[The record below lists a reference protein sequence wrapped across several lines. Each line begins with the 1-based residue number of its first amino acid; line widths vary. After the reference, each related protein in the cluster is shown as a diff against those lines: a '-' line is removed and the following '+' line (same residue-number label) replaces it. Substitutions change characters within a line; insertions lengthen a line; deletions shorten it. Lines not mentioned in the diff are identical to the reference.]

1 MKKIVVLLLVCTL
14 CFAICSCTL
23 VDNARE
29 EVVKVE
35 NFIEKV
41 VSIGSVE
48 TPEMALDKA
57 LELIHPES
65 ELKELT
71 VDSIVEQVREN
82 EVIKNL
88 NIEEY
93 PIEGF
98 EMGDLPTPTLS
109 FADETLG
116 GNVYGLNTTFSITQV
131 IDGQTVVTPIK
142 VTIRLLSTD
151 WGIGLYD
158 FTIE

>member
-1 MKKIVVLLLVCTL
+1 MKKIIVFLLVSTL
-14 CFAICSCTL
+14 CLAICSCTL
-23 VDNARE
+23 VDDARQ

-35 NFIEKV
+35 NFIEKA
-41 VSIGSVE
+41 VSIGSVDS
-48 TPEMALDKA
+48 PEMALEKA
-57 LELIHPES
+57 QELFHPDS
-65 ELKELT
+65 ELT
-71 VDSIVEQVREN
+71 IDSIVEQAMEN

-88 NIEEY
+88 NIEEN
-93 PIEGF
+93 PIVDF

-131 IDGQTVVTPIK
+131 VDGQTVVTPIK
-142 VTIRLLSTD
+142 VNIRLLSTD